1 MPRRK
6 RETPEKK
13 AMTSAERQAKWRL
26 SHSKV
31 NDVLSPPTLLLACHP
46 NGKMD
51 LDELEGSAA
60 KTMELYNKL
69 VAIITGWLDKLDAST
84 LSTADGFTAFKLLAP
99 SLESLAVLRA
109 KIGEQ
114 RAVEARDATAQMQT
128 NLEASGKREAP
139 EIEQALEL
147 LRSRFEDNIKP
158 KAN

>member
-1 MPRRK
+1 
-6 RETPEKK
+6 
-13 AMTSAERQAKWRL
+13 
-26 SHSKV
+26 
-31 NDVLSPPTLLLACHP
+31 
-46 NGKMD
+46 MD

-99 SLESLAVLRA
+99 SLESLTLLHI
-109 KIGEQ
+109 KIAEA
-114 RAVEARDATAQMQT
+114 RVAEARDVTRIAINDSQQPP
-128 NLEASGKREAP
+128 K
-139 EIEQALEL
+139 IEEALEL